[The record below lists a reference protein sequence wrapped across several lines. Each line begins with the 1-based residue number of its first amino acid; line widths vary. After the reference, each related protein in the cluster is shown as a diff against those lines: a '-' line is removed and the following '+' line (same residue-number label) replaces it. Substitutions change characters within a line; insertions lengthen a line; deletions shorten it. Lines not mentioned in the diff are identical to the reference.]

1 MMSEE
6 ERRCI
11 KRPLEKQ
18 TKQETLNFRNTSAK
32 LDIHDLT
39 HAHYLHMPT
48 PFNSYLNCSVYKN
61 SNPIFS
67 I

>member
-1 MMSEE
+1 MSEE

-48 PFNSYLNCSVYKN
+48 PF
-61 SNPIFS
+61 
-67 I
+67 